1 MTQALQ
7 NSAAALLAATM
18 LIPPAVSAAANDES
32 PMDIYGAALID
43 RLALGTDRLAAAIA
57 DSDLDAAKTA
67 WVQARVGWE
76 RGETFLGEFFPDYDE
91 RIDFWPDA
99 KQGFHAIEPILFS
112 RGETADAK
120 ELTEALTVSVAGL
133 QQAFAETKL
142 SRQGLLNGTAGLV
155 FEIGAE
161 KASGG
166 ESPFSETSLRDM
178 QNNLVGIETA
188 YALVFAAE
196 VEAANPQLD
205 RRIQAQLLDLA
216 EALDVDQLSRLDT
229 ARVSALS
236 ESLALSL
243 SDAAGALGLERPQLG
258 G

>member
-1 MTQALQ
+1 MPQSRHTGSALMLT
-7 NSAAALLAATM
+7 AALLIPSMSLAAAT
-18 LIPPAVSAAANDES
+18 DQE
-32 PMDIYGAALID
+32 PMHAYGATLID
-43 RLALGTDRLAAAIA
+43 RLALGTDRLAAAVA
-57 DSDLDAAKTA
+57 DGDLEAAKVA

-99 KQGFHAIEPILFS
+99 EQGFHAVEPILFS
-112 RGETADAK
+112 RGAVADAK
-120 ELTEALTVSVAGL
+120 ELTDGLAVSVDGL
-133 QQAFAETKL
+133 QQAFGETEL

-161 KASGG
+161 KAGGG

-178 QNNLVGIETA
+178 QNNLIGVETT
-188 YALVFAAE
+188 YALAFAPDLR
-196 VEAANPQLD
+196 AADAKLH

-216 EALDVDQLSRLDT
+216 EALDVDRLSRLDT
-229 ARVSALS
+229 ARVATLS

-243 SDAAGALGLERPQLG
+243 SEAAGALGLERPQLG